1 MDRQR
6 IPNCSVASALTN
18 YLDIEDTPKQSDIEN
33 LLAVCLCNDEEKK
46 LLLRLSM
53 VRMIMTTIK
62 DDSVDM
68 VLSYVGLR
76 PLNIPTVCRPHP
88 PILRIYQ
95 FNFLMICF
103 SIFVEGT

>member
-33 LLAVCLCNDEEKK
+33 LLAVCQCNDEEKK

-76 PLNIPTVCRPHP
+76 PLNIRTVCRPHP

-95 FNFLMICF
+95 FNFLVICF
-103 SIFVEGT
+103 SMFVEGT

>member
-6 IPNCSVASALTN
+6 IPNCSVSSALTN

-33 LLAVCLCNDEEKK
+33 LLAVCQCNDEEKK

>member
-6 IPNCSVASALTN
+6 IPNRSVSSALTN

-33 LLAVCLCNDEEKK
+33 LLAVCQCNDEEKK